1 MSLYMEVPGETMGM
15 PVLKKS
21 CRIGVIGI
29 VCLIL
34 LPCLPAFAGR
44 SNTVDGLAGRGAVV
58 VADERGKILFARHGD
73 TSLVPASTLKILT
86 ASTALTVLGDTY
98 RFVTEFLISPE
109 GDLTIA
115 GKGDPLLISEEI
127 KYIAEQLKN
136 RGLKSIRNIYLD
148 ARFFSPGI
156 VLHGTERSLNPYDA
170 FNGALAVNF
179 NTIFVNVDSNGDVT
193 SAEPQT
199 PITPLA
205 CEMARKGGKKGKIR
219 LNLAIDRKICL
230 RYAGE
235 LFRAFLLKAGVETRG
250 EIVPGVSDNDPG
262 DVLYRH
268 QSRFTLADCIRKLL
282 KYSNNFI
289 ANQIFLTAGAEKY
302 GPPATTEKARQAV
315 ADHLKS
321 MGIEEL
327 HVEEGSGLSRRTKIT
342 AVQMIKVLKEFLP
355 HRDLLVREGDVFFK
369 TGTLRDVQ
377 ALAGYLENPP
387 EGPALFVVLLNG
399 KDAQPGRREQILKIL
414 TQRYAGHGKPK
425 SYTKNVTLH

>member
-1 MSLYMEVPGETMGM
+1 MMRIA
-15 PVLKKS
+15 VLKKS
-21 CRIGVIGI
+21 RRVGVIGI
-29 VCLIL
+29 VCLIFL
-34 LPCLPAFAGR
+34 TSFSAFAGR
-44 SNTVDGLAGRGAVV
+44 SDTVSGLAGRGAVA
-58 VADERGKILFARHGD
+58 VADERGKILFVHHGD

-86 ASTALTVLGDTY
+86 ASTALTALGDTY
-98 RFVTEFLISPE
+98 RFVTDFLVSPE

-115 GKGDPLLISEEI
+115 GRGDPLLISEEI
-127 KYIAEQLKN
+127 QHIAAQLKN
-136 RGLKSIRNIYLD
+136 RGLKDVRDIYLD
-148 ARFFSPGI
+148 ASFFSSGI

-179 NTIFVNVDSNGDVT
+179 NTTFVNVDSNGEVT

-205 CEMARKGGKKGKIR
+205 REMARKSGKTGKIR

-250 EIVPGVSDNDPG
+250 EIIPAVSDNDPG
-262 DVLYRH
+262 DVFYRH
-268 QSRFTLADCIRKLL
+268 QSRFTLTDCIRKLL

-302 GPPATTEKARQAV
+302 GPPATPEKARQAV

-321 MGIEEL
+321 MGIERL

-342 AVQMIKVLKEFLP
+342 VVQMIKILKEFLP
-355 HRDLLVREGDVFFK
+355 HRDLLVREGDAFFK
-369 TGTLRDVQ
+369 TGTLKDVQ
-377 ALAGYLENPP
+377 SLAGYLENPP
-387 EGPALFVVLLNG
+387 EGPALFAVLLNG
-399 KDAQPGRREQILKIL
+399 KDAQPGRRERILKIL
-414 TQRYAGHGKPK
+414 TQRYVGHGK
-425 SYTKNVTLH
+425 SEFVTKNVTVH